1 MLFGFFEGWFF
12 RFDPN
17 FPISS
22 NILLFA
28 LINLNAILLLLLAYF
43 VLRNIVK
50 LVFERKRNI
59 LGHKLRTRLII
70 AFIGLTLTPTLPLF
84 LIATQFISSSLD
96 YWFSSRVE
104 HSLEQAVTIGQAYL
118 QEEQDEPPARLPPW
132 YWPNCGNSPG
142 TGRSAALTADRHPR
156 GVAQASSYQRV
167 VSVGSDESPGPMGQ
181 F

>member
-1 MLFGFFEGWFF
+1 MATKPTNTVVANRRRRERFWVATIIALIVLFGFFEGWFF

-50 LVFERKRNI
+50 LLFERKRNI

-70 AFIGLTLTPTLPLF
+70 AFVGLTLTPTLPLF
-84 LIATQFISSSLD
+84 LIATQFTFVLGILPADINLALRAAFLGSFAFCLHLCKKS
-96 YWFSSRVE
+96 F
-104 HSLEQAVTIGQAYL
+104 
-118 QEEQDEPPARLPPW
+118 QEEI
-132 YWPNCGNSPG
+132 
-142 TGRSAALTADRHPR
+142 
-156 GVAQASSYQRV
+156 
-167 VSVGSDESPGPMGQ
+167 
-181 F
+181 